1 MTQVEYD
8 ECYEQLISNCAAEA
22 KRLTS
27 SSISLEELAIKAIL
41 SGNHMIEAVAN
52 EAIRIAVRSK

>member
-8 ECYEQLISNCAAEA
+8 ECYEQLISNCVDEA

-27 SSISLEELAIKAIL
+27 SSNLEELAIKAIL

-52 EAIRIAVRSK
+52 EAIRIAVGSK